1 MDHLLSVREIARF
14 LNLNEQTVYRLA
26 RKGKIPATKIGRQW
40 RFRLEEIEALLR
52 RGNAL
57 KKEGQPS

>member
-14 LNLNEQTVYRLA
+14 LKLNEQTVYRLA
-26 RKGKIPATKIGRQW
+26 REGKIPATKIGRQW
-40 RFRLEEIEALLR
+40 RFSLNEIESLMR
-52 RGNAL
+52 RGDAL